1 MFITSLRVKFSFFF
15 GMAFLF
21 VIALWYQSD
30 KIITEKQN
38 ERAKNET
45 MLFIQSILPNYTTG
59 NLNAVRLAMRKFGYI
74 RLIAMPK
81 SYKIIESKNDDMLGV
96 KIFRTKSKIG
106 FSVNYFGDNFIVAK
120 DIESDFWE
128 ENRLKVFFLP
138 IMLILGVLYVISF
151 TLINPLNKLG
161 YAIKEFAK
169 GKYDRDL
176 QTNRKDEIGDLI
188 RAFNFMGEKI
198 FKMLKSRELILRN
211 IGHELKTPLAKMKLI
226 LALNKNK
233 TQEFKKL
240 ERYVGDMQKISD
252 NMLEFERVNSGNIV
266 ITNEEFLSET
276 LIFEALS
283 SFSDEENRI
292 SVDFG
297 KNFSILGDLRLLS
310 VALKNLVENGLK
322 YSRDGRVHIQSI
334 QNKIIV
340 KNKGDI
346 LEHSI
351 SYYLEPFC
359 RDSIHSA
366 VSGHG
371 LGLSIV
377 SEILSLHHYE
387 LEYRYEND
395 YHIFGLNFDIISLI
409 NKKL

>member
-1 MFITSLRVKFSFFF
+1 
-15 GMAFLF
+15 MAFLF
-21 VIALWYQSD
+21 VMALWYQSD

-59 NLNAVRLAMRKFGYI
+59 NINAVTLAMKKFGYI
-74 RLIAMPK
+74 RLIAMPRN
-81 SYKIIESKNDDMLGV
+81 YKIIDSRNDDMLGV
-96 KIFRTKSKIG
+96 KIFRTKTTIG

-128 ENRLKVFFLP
+128 ENRLKVFFFP
-138 IMLILGVLYVISF
+138 IMFILGVLYVISF
-151 TLINPLNKLG
+151 TLLNPLNKLG

-176 QTNRKDEIGDLI
+176 KTNRKDEIGDLI

-226 LALNKNK
+226 LALEKNK

-266 ITNEEFLSET
+266 ITSEEFLSET

-283 SFSDEENRI
+283 SFFDEESNI
-292 SVDFG
+292 SVNFG
-297 KNFSILGDLRLLS
+297 KNFSISGDLRLLS

-322 YSRDGRVHIQSI
+322 YSKDGRVYIESI
-334 QNKIIV
+334 ENRIIV
-340 KNKGDI
+340 KNKGDR
-346 LEHSI
+346 LEHDI
-351 SYYLEPFC
+351 NYYLEPFC
-359 RDSIHSA
+359 RDSSHSA

-377 SEILSLHHYE
+377 SEILFLHHYR
-387 LEYRYEND
+387 LEYSYEND
-395 YHIFGLNFDIISLI
+395 CHIFSLEF
-409 NKKL
+409 

>member
-1 MFITSLRVKFSFFF
+1 
-15 GMAFLF
+15 MAFLF
-21 VIALWYQSD
+21 VIGLWYQSD

-45 MLFIQSILPNYTTG
+45 MLFIQSILPNYTSG
-59 NLNAVRLAMRKFGYI
+59 NLSAVTLAMKKFGYVY
-74 RLIAMPK
+74 LLQMPK
-81 SYKIIESKNDDMLGV
+81 KYKIVASRNDDMLGV
-96 KIFRTKSKIG
+96 KIFRTASKIG

-169 GKYDRDL
+169 GKYERDL
-176 QTNRKDEIGDLI
+176 KTNRKDEIGDLI

-226 LALNKNK
+226 LALEKNK
-233 TQEFKKL
+233 TGEFKKL

-266 ITNEEFLSET
+266 ITNEAFLSET

-292 SVDFG
+292 SVNFG
-297 KNFSILGDLRLLS
+297 ENFSILGDLRLLS

-322 YSRDGRVHIQSI
+322 YGKDGRVYIESNSKQ
-334 QNKIIV
+334 IIV
-340 KNKGDI
+340 KNEGDK
-346 LEHSI
+346 LEHDI

-359 RDSIHSA
+359 RDSSHSA

-377 SEILSLHHYE
+377 SEILFLHHYH
-387 LEYRYEND
+387 LEYNYKD
-395 YHIFGLNFDIISLI
+395 GFHIFSLGF
-409 NKKL
+409 